1 MIDLPMNGG
10 NMIEFVDENL
20 DRARFNAQAELDQ
33 LGKSFS
39 EINESVVQ
47 IVAPL
52 RDLMPPV
59 ISPEVVALLDGP
71 IVPPEMLTRLME
83 SIVSPDVR
91 ARFQEMTAA
100 WAEEHRL
107 EKAIIGLG
115 IVPHAALFEHFALLT
130 QTVVE
135 RTAKRSEAFVNEIW
149 PNIRSKLELALDGC
163 LDDRRLFQT
172 YSDMLGAH
180 EAGLHQLMAPSAVFV
195 IERAAQLAQRQG
207 SSQKTAEWVNML
219 GELPLTAL
227 PNGWRA
233 WVVLDENTFRPCWAD
248 GDADAIPYVNRHA
261 AAHGRGTKLLNVVDS
276 FNAVLLAHFA
286 ITAAAAFDAYSTL
299 NRR

>member
-1 MIDLPMNGG
+1 
-10 NMIEFVDENL
+10 MIEFVDENL
-20 DRARFNAQAELDQ
+20 DRARFNAQAALEQ

-39 EINESVVQ
+39 EMNESVAR

-52 RDLMPPV
+52 RNLMPPA
-59 ISPEVVALLDGP
+59 ISPEVAALLNRP
-71 IVPPEMLTRLME
+71 IVPPEIFKRWGE
-83 SIVSPDVR
+83 SIVAPDVL

-115 IVPHAALFEHFALLT
+115 IVPHAALFEHFALLA

-135 RTAKRSEAFVNEIW
+135 RTAKKSEAFANEIW
-149 PNIRSKLELALDGC
+149 PKIRSKLELTLDGC
-163 LDDRRLFQT
+163 LGDRRLFQT
-172 YSDMLGAH
+172 YRDMLGAH
-180 EAGLHQLMAPSAVFV
+180 EAGLYQLMAPTAVFV
-195 IERAAQLAQRQG
+195 IERAAQLAQRHGQ
-207 SSQKTAEWVNML
+207 SQKTAEWVNTL

-227 PNGWRA
+227 PYGWRA

-286 ITAAAAFDAYSTL
+286 ITAAAAFDAYTRESSGDGV
-299 NRR
+299 